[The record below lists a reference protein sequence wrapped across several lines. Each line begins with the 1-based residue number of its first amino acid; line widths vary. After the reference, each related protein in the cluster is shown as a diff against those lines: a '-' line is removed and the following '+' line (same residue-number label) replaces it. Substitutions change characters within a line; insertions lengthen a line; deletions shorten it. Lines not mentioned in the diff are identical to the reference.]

1 MAQILMLQSIVRPW
15 RAGEAGRMFEAG
27 RRYSDTPVA
36 GVSLGPVDTAVL
48 ARLVSEGF
56 ARGDAMTVS
65 LAGET
70 VAPGG
75 FVRGGA
81 PLGPAR
87 PALTPDGT
95 LINPATGARPAA
107 GQPFT
112 LLGGAIGGLRITV
125 PDTATAD
132 ETITITGT
140 LRDGTTWTA
149 AGTLAP
155 GDSEDWP
162 INRLGLASLSW
173 ASTGPSAYVEP
184 M

>member
-1 MAQILMLQSIVRPW
+1 MPAVRLLTPLFGHAAGTIVRDLPDGVARYITGQAWASWDLTGGTEQSAQTLPDDAPDNYGPEFAEFAERW
-15 RAGEAGRMFEAG
+15 RR
-27 RRYSDTPVA
+27 VA
-36 GVSLGPVDTAVL
+36 GAAGVPVTA
-48 ARLVSEGF
+48 
-56 ARGDAMTVS
+56 
-65 LAGET
+65 
-70 VAPGG
+70 
-75 FVRGGA
+75 
-81 PLGPAR
+81 
-87 PALTPDGT
+87 TPDGT
-95 LINPATGARPAA
+95 LINPSTGARPAA

-112 LLGGAIGGLRITV
+112 LTGGAIGGLRITV
-125 PDTATAD
+125 PDAATSA

-162 INRLGLASLSW
+162 ITRLSLASLSW